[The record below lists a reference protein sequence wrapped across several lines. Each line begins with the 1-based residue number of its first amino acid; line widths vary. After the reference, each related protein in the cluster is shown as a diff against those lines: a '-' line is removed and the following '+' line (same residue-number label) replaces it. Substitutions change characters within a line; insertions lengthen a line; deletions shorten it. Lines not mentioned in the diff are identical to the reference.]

1 MNDPAA
7 IRLERRDPAQDL
19 MRYYAMQITPSL
31 FGEWC
36 LLRAWGRI
44 GRKGQTWTEWF
55 GSWEEAA
62 EALRTLE
69 RRKRRRG
76 YRENHKSIS

>member
-7 IRLERRDPAQDL
+7 IRLERRDPAKNL
-19 MRYYAMQITPSL
+19 MRYYALQITPSL

-44 GRKGQTWTEWF
+44 GRKGQMRTDWF
-55 GSWEEAA
+55 GCWEEAA
-62 EALRTLE
+62 EALQILE
-69 RRKRRRG
+69 RKKRKRG
-76 YRENHKSIS
+76 YCEKQ

>member
-7 IRLERRDPAQDL
+7 IRLERRDPAKDL

-44 GRKGQTWTEWF
+44 GRKGQTRTEWF